1 MAERASTLPLAANAA
16 SWCCWRLRLD
26 LLVLMLLVLLV
37 LLVLLLA
44 LLVLVL
50 LALPEIALPL
60 LPQPPPPQ
68 PLRRALF
75 LEPNSFIEYGQG

>member
-16 SWCCWRLRLD
+16 SWCCWRLPLD
-26 LLVLMLLVLLV
+26 LLVLMLLV

-60 LPQPPPPQ
+60 LPRLPPPQ